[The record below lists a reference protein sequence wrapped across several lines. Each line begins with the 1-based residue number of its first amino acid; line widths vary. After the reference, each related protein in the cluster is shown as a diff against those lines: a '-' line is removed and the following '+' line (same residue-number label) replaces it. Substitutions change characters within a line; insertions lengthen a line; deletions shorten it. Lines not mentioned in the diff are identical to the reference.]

1 MRLVDFRWQGTAV
14 GVGQQKIIGRIH
26 MGDMQIENLHLPTSY
41 TILENQPMD
50 ILLGLDMLKRHQVLQ
65 IMLILNA
72 ILKKLVTGFFAK
84 VFKN

>member
-65 IMLILNA
+65 IMLILSA
-72 ILKKLVTGFFAK
+72 VTIIHLF
-84 VFKN
+84 

>member
-26 MGDMQIENLHLPTSY
+26 MGDMEIGDMHLPTSF

-50 ILLGLDMLKRHQVLQ
+50 MLLGLDMLKRHQVWVLS
-65 IMLILNA
+65 A
-72 ILKKLVTGFFAK
+72 WK
-84 VFKN
+84 VHIYSSKVSTFIGLFQK

>member
-26 MGDMQIENLHLPTSY
+26 MGDMQIETLHLPTSY

-50 ILLGLDMLKRHQVLQ
+50 ILLGLDMLKRHQVYE
-65 IMLILNA
+65 ISVFILNCQ
-72 ILKKLVTGFFAK
+72 
-84 VFKN
+84 